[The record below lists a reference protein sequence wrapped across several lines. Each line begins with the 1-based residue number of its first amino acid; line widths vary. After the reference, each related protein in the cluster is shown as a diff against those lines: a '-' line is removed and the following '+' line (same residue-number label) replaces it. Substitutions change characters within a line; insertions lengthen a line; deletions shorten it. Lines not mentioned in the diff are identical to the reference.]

1 MEEKKNMKKILL
13 FSLLLIFGLI
23 SSVEAIVVPIRTLG
37 NVSIASW
44 STFDNNTNVT
54 DFKFNVT
61 IKLEGNK
68 YEFFNLGSNENRFQ
82 DLENLFIRNI
92 TIEQDPTINLY
103 LQCISKL
110 NDLNN
115 TACPSELASCRAGK
129 EACALGQE
137 NVNKVCTEKIDAQKN
152 QTYYEPLILTLTSER
167 DNYRSQYDNLSINYN
182 NSIGTNGSV
191 IPYLIAALLGGGL
204 VYVWKVRKTQQQT
217 PNERDSGE
225 RRFVDADDQIETHVK
240 RQQAELKRGKE

>member
-13 FSLLLIFGLI
+13 FSLLFILFA
-23 SSVEAIVVPIRTLG
+23 SVYSVEAIVVPIRTLG

-44 STFDNNTNVT
+44 GTFDNNTNVT

-68 YEFFNLGSNENRFQ
+68 YEFFNLGNNENRFQ

-129 EACALGQE
+129 EA
-137 NVNKVCTEKIDAQKN
+137 
-152 QTYYEPLILTLTSER
+152 
-167 DNYRSQYDNLSINYN
+167 
-182 NSIGTNGSV
+182 
-191 IPYLIAALLGGGL
+191 
-204 VYVWKVRKTQQQT
+204 
-217 PNERDSGE
+217 
-225 RRFVDADDQIETHVK
+225 
-240 RQQAELKRGKE
+240 